1 MSVTAD
7 VEEQINLDK
16 KAIFLQLFRIY
27 EQEFSDILEYVA
39 PIKQNYSTTS
49 NKIHELHLRVCAE
62 LENLVKEIGKDV
74 KTSFDFDTD
83 FQGKEIRDKKVAKIL
98 EKLDSK
104 EKNIV
109 TDLTLSKHPD
119 FAYFLGVLDDEISL
133 CSKMIKFCQ
142 DMEISP
148 KKWDKR
154 WFYIKPFGR
163 TGQDGDGNIPNW
175 RKNYNL
181 IKHNKIEYY
190 TKCSFLDLIYS
201 FGAYYIALNYLIFGH
216 NTKIKIE
223 KIPFNDPTKNNL
235 SYEYLE
241 NDISTSIFQVTSCCV
256 NYDRDIHLY
265 FMRHEQISDV
275 EYKTIQSSIDE
286 YNKNAISPYTNSEF
300 TVGEHLYYSFFDFER
315 VIINIDINDHTKNEF
330 AWRKHHYIKFVNKS

>member
-1 MSVTAD
+1 MYCMSVTAD

-148 KKWDKR
+148 KK
-154 WFYIKPFGR
+154 
-163 TGQDGDGNIPNW
+163 
-175 RKNYNL
+175 
-181 IKHNKIEYY
+181 
-190 TKCSFLDLIYS
+190 
-201 FGAYYIALNYLIFGH
+201 
-216 NTKIKIE
+216 
-223 KIPFNDPTKNNL
+223 
-235 SYEYLE
+235 
-241 NDISTSIFQVTSCCV
+241 
-256 NYDRDIHLY
+256 
-265 FMRHEQISDV
+265 
-275 EYKTIQSSIDE
+275 
-286 YNKNAISPYTNSEF
+286 
-300 TVGEHLYYSFFDFER
+300 
-315 VIINIDINDHTKNEF
+315 
-330 AWRKHHYIKFVNKS
+330 